1 MRFAAVVVRPKQPA
15 PVRPAPERLRERVPA
30 ELAVRSEPALSY
42 PQEVPADLDQR
53 VRLAGEW

>member
-1 MRFAAVVVRPKQPA
+1 MRFPAVVVRAKQPA
-15 PVRPAPERLRERVPA
+15 PVPAPPPIHQPAPA
-30 ELAVRSEPALSY
+30 ELAARTEPSAPR

>member
-15 PVRPAPERLRERVPA
+15 PAPALEPIYQRVPV
-30 ELAVRSEPALSY
+30 ELAARTLPAAPR

-53 VRLAGEW
+53 VRLIGEW

>member
-15 PVRPAPERLRERVPA
+15 PAPAAEAIRQRVPA
-30 ELAVRSEPALSY
+30 ELATRTPPVAPR

-53 VRLAGEW
+53 VRLIGEW